1 MGNSVRETLDYERLE
16 LVLEREL
23 YARSY
28 YEFYKAAF
36 AQLHPGKEYDENWH
50 APYICGKLEA
60 LGRRVAAGL
69 PREKH
74 LIINV
79 PFRASKS
86 MMCTVIFPVWC
97 WAVLSARLKFIS
109 VSFSADLALQH
120 SRRSRDLIEGKWF
133 QRLYGDVVK
142 IRPDV
147 NAAGHYE
154 TVDGGMRKAVG
165 TGAMITGSGADI
177 QLIDDPQDPK
187 RAFSEVER
195 ASVIEYKDLTLA
207 SRFEDLAVGTEIIVQ
222 QRLHEQDV
230 TGHLLDPKDGN
241 PAEYEH
247 VCIPAEYDAQVV
259 SPPELKEFYVDGL
272 FWPTRFA
279 KKILDYFKRTLGSL
293 GASGQLQQRPVPP
306 EGNLFKRKW
315 FEVLDPKL
323 QVRDPTASPIHF
335 VIDTAFTED
344 EQSGNDPT
352 GILAFYRT
360 PDGNL
365 VVVNFTQ
372 VWLEFPEL
380 LRFIVEYLGVNHYS
394 GHSTVLIEPKANGKS
409 VAQTL
414 RKLRLKDGSA
424 LNVVEV
430 AGEYLKDD
438 KVTRANGVS
447 PTCQAGRVRLL
458 AGEWNDLFVGQLASF
473 PRAAHD
479 EAVDVLVYAVN
490 YFVQPASDFLAAWI

>member
-1 MGNSVRETLDYERLE
+1 MSRDGVDFERLE
-16 LVLEREL
+16 LVVEREL

-60 LGRRVAAGL
+60 VGRRVAAGL
-69 PREKH
+69 PRLRH
-74 LIINV
+74 LIINI

-86 MMCTVIFPVWC
+86 MMATVIFPAWC
-97 WAVLSARLKFIS
+97 WAVLSPRLKFIS

-120 SRRSRDLIEGKWF
+120 SRRSRDLIETKWY

-154 TVDGGMRKAVG
+154 TTEGGMRKAVG

-195 ASVIEYKDLTLA
+195 ASVIEYKDQTLA
-207 SRFEDLAVGTEIIVQ
+207 SRFEDLATGTEIIVQ

-230 TGHLLDPKDGN
+230 TGHLLDPKAGR
-241 PAEYEH
+241 PEEYEH
-247 VCIPAEYDAQVV
+247 VCIPAEYDAQIV
-259 SPPELKEFYVDGL
+259 SPPELKEFYDPAGL
-272 FWPTRFA
+272 FWPSRFA
-279 KKILDYFKRTLGSL
+279 KKILDYFKKTLGSL

-306 EGNLFKRKW
+306 EGNLFKRAW
-315 FEVLDPKL
+315 FEVLDPRL
-323 QVRDPTASPIHF
+323 QVRDPHASPVHF
-335 VIDTAFTED
+335 IVDTAFTED
-344 EQSGNDPT
+344 EQSGNDPS
-352 GILAFYRT
+352 GILAVYRNA
-360 PDGNL
+360 DGNL
-365 VVVNFTQ
+365 VCVNFTQ
-372 VWLEFPEL
+372 VWLEFSDL
-380 LRFIVEYLGVNHYS
+380 LRFIVEYLAVNHYS
-394 GHSTVLIEPKANGKS
+394 AQSLVLIEPKANGKS
-409 VAQTL
+409 IKQVLAAL
-414 RKLRLKDGSA
+414 RFNDGSA

-447 PTCQAGRVRLL
+447 PTCQAGRVKLL
-458 AGEWNDLFVGQLASF
+458 AGAWNDLFVGQLAAF
-473 PRAAHD
+473 PRATHD
-479 EAVDVLVYAVN
+479 EAVDVLVYAIN
-490 YFVQPASDFLAAWI
+490 YFVQPVTDFLAAWI